1 MPLAPATAP
10 HRRTPPLIA
19 VRALR
24 PGDGALVDAVMD
36 GMGERSR
43 YLRFHSP
50 KPRLTKRDRD
60 FLTNVDGVNHLA
72 LVALGPDGSALG
84 EARAVRLPDDRSS
97 AELAAAVVDAH
108 QGEGIGSVLIR
119 TLALRAAAVGIERLT
134 ATVLASS
141 RLVRGLQRR
150 GWQLAGRDG
159 STLTLEI
166 DAWKVASSEPPHR
179 PEVLAASALGANGR
193 RADRPREHRPLQRS
207 HSLGA

>member
-1 MPLAPATAP
+1 MPLAPAPAP
-10 HRRTPPLIA
+10 ARTPHLPISI
-19 VRALR
+19 RALR
-24 PGDGALVDAVMD
+24 ADDGALVDAVMA

-60 FLTNVDGVNHLA
+60 FLTSADGVNHLA

-84 EARAVRLPDDRSS
+84 EVRAVRLRDDPAR

-119 TLALRAAAVGIERLT
+119 TLALRAAAAGIERLT

-150 GWQLAGRDG
+150 GWQLTGRDG
-159 STLTLEI
+159 PSLTLEI
-166 DAWKVASSEPPHR
+166 DAWRVAMSEPPER
-179 PEVLAASALGANGR
+179 FGTP
-193 RADRPREHRPLQRS
+193 
-207 HSLGA
+207 